1 MDILANTPRTVVAT
15 PAPGLEQMPQDVLQ
29 HIVHYLPVKG
39 ARNVFRLLS
48 KGYLVSTDYLRIAGL
63 VQARIRCWDASEKQ
77 LQALQRFTRL
87 IDDCMDQ
94 RLPAGTTISLF
105 MELIDLLPLLPTADL
120 PAATR
125 SVIASTRLL
134 GEKAGHAAREK
145 CMERCIATYQHRSGM
160 DAQLPGFVPLDDEE
174 AVLAARH
181 FSYDLDRTFA
191 EPEELLSHM
200 ENLGLAMEWAGRA
213 ADAAERDCLLIRMC
227 RHGVTTFI
235 MLNQMNDEVRA
246 LHCLP
251 RAQALRTKLAQ
262 TSMRLLPALPVT
274 GKAALI
280 SLALEVSANDRA
292 SYRLAVQAARRLIRQ
307 TPDSAL
313 LANWKAISK
322 ALFRGGVVQALTQ
335 RACAW
340 PDPQCRAAMLKQLAS
355 AAYDKGA
362 LDEMDRLCDMVNEL
376 VPPDKVT
383 LYEGMSR
390 HADAVGQARIEFIAR
405 ELIPPLIAMPPGKDK
420 LALVFAASD
429 FIFAYY
435 APDPGLMGEAQLGL
449 QLRVCLASYT
459 KLITATFGIS
469 AAGDE
474 QMRGWLKSLA
484 EALLQGAYMFRADHG
499 IGARA
504 TMKSGLIALLG
515 PLAERFNPIPASITT
530 LNKTSNTS
538 RVIAASSHLEQLPRE
553 LFQKIVHYLPVKTAR
568 NAFRLV
574 NRHYLADTYYL
585 RMAGLLQGRIRN
597 KVGTESQQQAETR
610 LASLMNDCMS
620 NDFPVALRRSLLMEL
635 IGTLPQLAAVMHAR
649 AMRVV
654 LARCDTIGERCGQAI
669 MRECMAT
676 CIHAYQQR
684 LDQTPHL
691 EMFTP
696 ENDEEA
702 RIAVA
707 YFTDIDPAAVSLSQV
722 IRHLHQLLHAICCA
736 DLMKD
741 VEEGERALIFLYE
754 HGIDTFAV
762 LDGLPFHLK
771 QGKAWADLVELKSLF
786 ARPALLMLPLRSPPV
801 QAVLVSLIL
810 SLSTQGSAMYRQAE
824 NDGLALL
831 EETSD
836 AMLPSRLAWLAN
848 NLFHG
853 DLVDAVTK
861 RVQSW
866 PEAGARLA
874 MLRQLAVVAW
884 EKGAMG
890 RMEKLCA
897 EICRLDPP
905 DLSALETLMQANT
918 HKDKV
923 TRLDISTRDVLPYLL
938 HVPPGPT
945 RDAAVRSA
953 AFFSIGITSLDTGLK
968 ERLRSAA
975 LYTYALSALMKLKP
989 DGQDSKEAQPDRRPD
1004 AAAPAATGMFSQS
1017 AMQAMLQAAEQV
1029 LKQLMP
1035 KPGD

>member
-1 MDILANTPRTVVAT
+1 MDSLADTRLTAFAT

-29 HIVHYLPVKG
+29 HILHYLPIKG

-48 KGYLVSTDYLRIAGL
+48 RGYLVSTDYLRIAGL

-77 LQALQRFTRL
+77 VQALQRFTRL
-87 IDDCMDQ
+87 IDDCMVQ
-94 RLPAGTTISLF
+94 RLPAGTTMSLF

-125 SVIASTRLL
+125 SVIASSRLL

-145 CMERCIATYQHRSGM
+145 CMERCIATYQHRSEM

-181 FSYDLDRTFA
+181 FSFDLDRTFA

-200 ENLGLAMEWAGRA
+200 ENLGLAIEWAGRA
-213 ADAAERDCLLIRMC
+213 ADAAERDRLLIRMC

-246 LHCLP
+246 LDCLP
-251 RAQALRTKLAQ
+251 RAEALRNKLAQ
-262 TSMRLLPALPVT
+262 TAMRLLPAQPVT
-274 GKAALI
+274 GKAAMI

-307 TPDSAL
+307 MPDSEL

-340 PDPQCRAAMLKQLAS
+340 PDPQCRAGMLKQLAS

-362 LDEMDRLCDMVNEL
+362 LEEMDRLCGMVNEL

-383 LYEGMSR
+383 LYEGMSE
-390 HADAVGQARIEFIAR
+390 HADAVGQERIEFIAR

-429 FIFAYY
+429 FIFAHY

-449 QLRVCLASYT
+449 QLRVCLASYE
-459 KLITATFGIS
+459 KLITATFGIPVT
-469 AAGDE
+469 GDE

-484 EALLQGAYMFRADHG
+484 EALLQSAYMFRADHP

-515 PLAERFNPIPASITT
+515 PLADRFNPIPASITT
-530 LNKTSNTS
+530 LSETPSAS
-538 RVIAASSHLEQLPRE
+538 RVIAASSHLQQLPRE

-574 NRHYLADTYYL
+574 NRDYLGGTEYL
-585 RMAGLLQGRIRN
+585 LMAGLLQTRIRN
-597 KVGTESQQQAETR
+597 KVGTESQQQAESR
-610 LASLMNDCMS
+610 LASLINDCMRD
-620 NDFPVALRRSLLMEL
+620 DFPAALKRSLIMEL
-635 IGTLPQLAAVMHAR
+635 IETLPQLPAAAHAH
-649 AMRVV
+649 AMRFV
-654 LARCDTIGERCGQAI
+654 LARGDTIGRQAGQAT
-669 MRECMAT
+669 RRDCMVR
-676 CIHAYQQR
+676 CIHGYQQR
-684 LDQTPHL
+684 SEQAPQL
-691 EMFTP
+691 ESFTP
-696 ENDEEA
+696 ANDEEA
-702 RIAVA
+702 RIAFA
-707 YFTDIDPAAVSLSQV
+707 YFTGIDPTTVPLSQV
-722 IRHLHQLLHAICCA
+722 IRHLDHLSLAMCRA
-736 DLMKD
+736 ELMSD
-741 VEEGERALIFLYE
+741 GEEAERAMVFLYQYC
-754 HGIDTFAV
+754 IDTFTL
-762 LDGLPFHLK
+762 LDGMPFYLK
-771 QGKAWADLVELKSLF
+771 QGKAWAHILELKSLF
-786 ARPALLMLPLRSPPV
+786 AKPALLMLPLRTAPV
-801 QAVLVSLIL
+801 QAVLVSLVL
-810 SLSTQGSAMYRQAE
+810 GFSAQGSAMYLQAE
-824 NDGLALL
+824 SDGLALM

-853 DLVDAVTK
+853 GLVDVLIK
-861 RVQSW
+861 RVQSR
-866 PEAGARLA
+866 PDTVGRLA

-890 RMEKLCA
+890 HMEKICA

-905 DLSALETLMQANT
+905 DPAVLETLMQANT
-918 HKDKV
+918 QKDKV
-923 TRLDISTRDVLPYLL
+923 ARLDISTRDVLPYLL

-975 LYTYALSALMKLKP
+975 LYAYALSAMMKLKP
-989 DGQDSKEAQPDRRPD
+989 DGQGSSEAKPDRRPD
-1004 AAAPAATGMFSQS
+1004 VAEPAATGMFSQ
-1017 AMQAMLQAAEQV
+1017 AEMQTVLQAAEQI

-1035 KPGD
+1035 KQGD